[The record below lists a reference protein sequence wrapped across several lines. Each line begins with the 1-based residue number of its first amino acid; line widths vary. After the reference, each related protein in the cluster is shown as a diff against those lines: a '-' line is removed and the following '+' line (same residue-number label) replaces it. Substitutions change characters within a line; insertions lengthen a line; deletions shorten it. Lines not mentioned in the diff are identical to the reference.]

1 MVGEQEKGPSGHTFT
16 FSSLMTHLPPF
27 LRAASSRAGA
37 TPGRGGFSPPS
48 WTVDPSDVW
57 HLAWR
62 GSNPRSQTSKV
73 DTHGETYTRS
83 PAKSGIARLVCKIW
97 SLKVRRASEF
107 RFISFAIFVVP
118 PLATTQQAHFLQLNF
133 SLPLDYREVDRLQI
147 PHEWFHRF
155 KMIQMTQICILISR
169 SQPCTVIASKI
180 WHGNLGVF
188 ASTKEAT
195 QEGTGMVKNAGDCV
209 GGRCSSYSY
218 CNQKV
223 MHLNVT
229 DPPMHGSPWLDHS
242 EMELFW
248 HFSATWHPFCN
259 LFQAAAISPHKQL
272 FAAPPLSQRSVLLV
286 DLDPSQLSFWES
298 TDLRETHRFEK
309 TRNVVLLSISNHH
322 QFIRNWVLPMQA

>member
-1 MVGEQEKGPSGHTFT
+1 M
-16 FSSLMTHLPPF
+16 
-27 LRAASSRAGA
+27 
-37 TPGRGGFSPPS
+37 
-48 WTVDPSDVW
+48 
-57 HLAWR
+57 
-62 GSNPRSQTSKV
+62 

-107 RFISFAIFVVP
+107 RFISFAIFVAP

-155 KMIQMTQICILISR
+155 KMIQMSQTCILISP

-188 ASTKEAT
+188 ASTNEAA

-209 GGRCSSYSY
+209 GGRCSSY

-223 MHLNVT
+223 MHLNVR
-229 DPPMHGSPWLDHS
+229 DPPMHGSP
-242 EMELFW
+242 
-248 HFSATWHPFCN
+248 
-259 LFQAAAISPHKQL
+259 
-272 FAAPPLSQRSVLLV
+272 
-286 DLDPSQLSFWES
+286 
-298 TDLRETHRFEK
+298 
-309 TRNVVLLSISNHH
+309 
-322 QFIRNWVLPMQA
+322 